1 MAGSKIDSGQSM
13 CKEKL
18 FCPPRSLFA
27 VVVCG
32 RCLRSLFAVVVCSTQ
47 HGERERERERE
58 RENVCYETNREGWG
72 GGGYYVTRPNY
83 G

>member
-18 FCPPRSLFA
+18 FCPP
-27 VVVCG
+27 G
-32 RCLRSLFAVVVCSTQ
+32 SLFAVVVCSTQ

-58 RENVCYETNREGWG
+58 RVL
-72 GGGYYVTRPNY
+72 
-83 G
+83 

>member
-32 RCLRSLFAVVVCSTQ
+32 RCLLYATQ
-47 HGERERERERE
+47 RERERERE
-58 RENVCYETNREGWG
+58 SACVMKPTGRG
-72 GGGYYVTRPNY
+72 GGVIT
-83 G
+83 

>member
-18 FCPPRSLFA
+18 FCPP
-27 VVVCG
+27 G
-32 RCLRSLFAVVVCSTQ
+32 SLFAVVVCSTQ

-58 RENVCYETNREGWG
+58 SVCYETNREGWG
-72 GGGYYVTRPNY
+72 GGVIT
-83 G
+83 

>member
-32 RCLRSLFAVVVCSTQ
+32 RCLLYATR
-47 HGERERERERE
+47 RERERERACVMKPTG
-58 RENVCYETNREGWG
+58 RG
-72 GGGYYVTRPNY
+72 GGVIT
-83 G
+83 

>member
-32 RCLRSLFAVVVCSTQ
+32 RCLLYATR
-47 HGERERERERE
+47 RERERERE
-58 RENVCYETNREGWG
+58 SVCYETNREGWG
-72 GGGYYVTRPNY
+72 FIT
-83 G
+83 

>member
-27 VVVCG
+27 VVVC
-32 RCLRSLFAVVVCSTQ
+32 STQ
-47 HGERERERERE
+47 HGERERERERACVMKPTG
-58 RENVCYETNREGWG
+58 RG
-72 GGGYYVTRPNY
+72 GGGLLRDETEQRLREIL
-83 G
+83 